1 MNISVELLGD
11 LFKVTIT
18 DKVVSIHEVKLSDE
32 YAEFLTLGRKT
43 KKELIEFSFRFL
55 LEREPNTSVLRSFH
69 LKEITN
75 YFPEFEGSVKKWAM
89 SG

>member
-11 LFKVTIT
+11 LFKVTVT
-18 DKVVSIHEVKLSDE
+18 DRVVSIHEVKLSDE

-55 LEREPNTSVLRSFH
+55 LEREPNTSILRSFH

-75 YFPEFEGSVKKWAM
+75 YFPEFEGSVKKWAT

>member
-11 LFKVTIT
+11 LFKVTVT

-32 YAEFLTLGRKT
+32 YAEFLTLGRKN

-55 LEREPNTSVLRSFH
+55 LEREPNTSILRSFH

-75 YFPEFEGSVKKWAM
+75 YFPEFEGSVKKWAT

>member
-1 MNISVELLGD
+1 MSVELLGD
-11 LFKVTIT
+11 LFKVTVT

>member
-11 LFKVTIT
+11 LFKVTVT

-55 LEREPNTSVLRSFH
+55 LDREPNTSVLRSFH